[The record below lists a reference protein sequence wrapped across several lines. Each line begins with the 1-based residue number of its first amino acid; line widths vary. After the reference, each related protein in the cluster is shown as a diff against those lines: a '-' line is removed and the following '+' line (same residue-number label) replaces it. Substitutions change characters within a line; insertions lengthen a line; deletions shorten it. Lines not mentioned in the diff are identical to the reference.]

1 MKPSRR
7 DGFIF
12 AKNVLNKMWTVVNNN
27 FMDMTMAN
35 LEDKETFFKKPEDID
50 VKPIEEKVFQDGVK
64 EILGKEYD

>member
-1 MKPSRR
+1 MVFFLKKSRVNKKL
-7 DGFIF
+7 
-12 AKNVLNKMWTVVNNN
+12 AVEKNIVL
-27 FMDMTMAN
+27 DMTMTN

>member
-1 MKPSRR
+1 MNKKL
-7 DGFIF
+7 
-12 AKNVLNKMWTVVNNN
+12 AVEKNIV
-27 FMDMTMAN
+27 MDMAMTN

>member
-1 MKPSRR
+1 MVFFLKKSRVNKKL
-7 DGFIF
+7 
-12 AKNVLNKMWTVVNNN
+12 AVEKNIV
-27 FMDMTMAN
+27 MDMAMTN

>member
-1 MKPSRR
+1 M
-7 DGFIF
+7 
-12 AKNVLNKMWTVVNNN
+12 AVEKNIV
-27 FMDMTMAN
+27 MDMTMTN